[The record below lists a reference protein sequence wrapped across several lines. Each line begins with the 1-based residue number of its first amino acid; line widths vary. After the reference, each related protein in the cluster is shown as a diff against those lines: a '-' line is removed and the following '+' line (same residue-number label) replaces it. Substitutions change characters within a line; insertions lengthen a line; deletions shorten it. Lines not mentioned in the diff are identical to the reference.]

1 MDDLRRKDDNPA
13 GNGDRAV
20 MLNAISRT
28 IRRAYSS
35 ARKELTHRSHSG
47 LGDSSYLVAEGP
59 CLIPMSSG
67 SGSTERLKN
76 DEERRK
82 SPSPALGY
90 DVDPDF
96 DVSS

>member
-1 MDDLRRKDDNPA
+1 MEIELSCY
-13 GNGDRAV
+13 AV
-20 MLNAISRT
+20 NRT

-35 ARKELTHRSHSG
+35 ARKELTRRCHSG
-47 LGDSSYLVAEGP
+47 LEDSSCLVAEGP
-59 CLIPMSSG
+59 YLMPVSSRCG
-67 SGSTERLKN
+67 SAERLKN

-82 SPSPALGY
+82 SPSPAALGY